1 MGNSL
6 ITGLSIGSN
15 SIHAVVVKPVRQTIQ
30 LITCQ
35 EIPIESGLLSDNC
48 TLNHQKIVNK
58 LKELRKSL
66 PRFSRKVS
74 LSIAEDLI
82 ISKEIQID
90 NLLVGQEKHNAI
102 LQRFCQKLSL
112 SAGQVYLDYQR
123 ITRPN
128 THTDVNTSHYNVY
141 AVKRSVVDDR
151 RLSLQLAGFHPL
163 LFGLPS
169 DCSAQ
174 LWHLFSAHF
183 HTRDYFW
190 LDIGDRALYLT
201 MLMPSGEF
209 YCKTLTLAHEH
220 DEQDTKQDISA
231 LLEREVQALKST
243 ETGLRLRGLWVTGE
257 VALGNLVADWAK
269 KMELDCHW
277 VDVPQHLTQGLD
289 QLNSSMPSLP
299 PNIRALG
306 AAMDAV
312 NWMKTAAL
320 DE

>member
-35 EIPIESGLLSDNC
+35 EVPIESGLLSDNC

-82 ISKEIQID
+82 ISKEIQVD
-90 NLLVGQEKHNAI
+90 NLLIGQERHNAI

-112 SAGQVYLDYQR
+112 SAEQVYLDYQR
-123 ITRPN
+123 ITHTN
-128 THTDVNTSHYNVY
+128 THSDVNASHYNVY
-141 AVKRSVVDDR
+141 AVKKSVVDDR
-151 RLSLQLAGFHPL
+151 CLSLQRAGFHPL

-174 LWHLFSAHF
+174 VWHLFSTHF
-183 HTRDYFW
+183 RTRDYFW
-190 LDIGDRALYLT
+190 LDIHDRALYLT

-209 YCKTLTLAHEH
+209 YCNTLTAAQEQ
-220 DEQDTKQDISA
+220 DEQGAKQNISA
-231 LLEREVQALKST
+231 LLEQEILALKNID
-243 ETGLRLRGLWVTGE
+243 TGLSLRGLWITGE
-257 VALGNLVADWAK
+257 RSLGSVVADWAK

-277 VDVPQHLTQGLD
+277 VDVPEYLAQGLA
-289 QLNSSMPSLP
+289 QWQSSAPSLL
-299 PNIRALG
+299 PNMQALG
-306 AAMDAV
+306 AAMHAV
-312 NWMKTAAL
+312 NWMKAAAL

>member
-66 PRFSRKVS
+66 PIFSRKVS

-82 ISKEIQID
+82 ISQEIQID

-112 SAGQVYLDYQR
+112 SVGQVYLDYQR

-128 THTDVNTSHYNVY
+128 THTDINTSHYNVY
-141 AVKRSVVDDR
+141 AVKKSVVDDR
-151 RLSLQLAGFHPL
+151 RLSLQRAGFHPL
-163 LFGLPS
+163 LFGLSS
-169 DCSAQ
+169 DCTTQ
-174 LWHLFSAHF
+174 LWHLFSAHIR
-183 HTRDYFW
+183 TRDYFW
-190 LDIGDRALYLT
+190 LDIGERALYLT

-209 YCKTLTLAHEH
+209 YCNTLTQAYEQ
-220 DEQDTKQDISA
+220 DEQGTKQDIDV
-231 LLEREVQALKST
+231 LLEREVQVLKNI
-243 ETGLRLRGLWVTGE
+243 ENGLSLRGLWVTGQRSR
-257 VALGNLVADWAK
+257 GNVVADWAK
-269 KMELDCHW
+269 KMELDCYW
-277 VDVPQHLTQGLD
+277 VDISQYLTQGLA
-289 QLNSSMPSLP
+289 QLQSPTSNVP
-299 PNIRALG
+299 PNMQALG
-306 AAMDAV
+306 AAMHAV